1 VAQPVDEPTAQPVA
15 LPRTYRPL
23 GARVATALAAVI
35 LVSSMSFLWVLL
47 PGSIQAEFA
56 PGQRLT
62 LVLLLIVLLVVLN
75 AMFRTSAHADD
86 GGLTITNGY
95 RVRRFSWPE
104 VLGVSLG
111 ANSPWAL
118 LDLADGTTVA
128 LMAIQSSDGAR
139 ARRAAQELAAV
150 IASRTLG

>member
-1 VAQPVDEPTAQPVA
+1 MEQPADKPVAQPVA

-23 GARVATALAAVI
+23 GARVATAMAAVI
-35 LVSSMSFLWVLL
+35 LVSSMSFLWVML
-47 PGSIQAEFA
+47 PGSVQAQFA
-56 PGQRLT
+56 IAQRLT
-62 LVLLLIVLLVVLN
+62 LILFLIVMLVVLN

-111 ANSPWAL
+111 SSHPWAL
-118 LDLADGTTVA
+118 VDLADGSTVA
-128 LMAIQSSDGAR
+128 LMAIQGSDGAR
-139 ARRAAQELAAV
+139 ARRAAHELAAV
-150 IASRTLG
+150 IASRTSS